1 MPVALLMYFATDMKI
16 FWSIICCFTAV
27 FTTAMAQQAFDFNT
41 NCQKAYEAAM
51 SLKLEEADRFIKA
64 EKSKNP
70 ANLIPVYLENYLD
83 FFELFLNENL
93 QTYNKLKPN
102 KKKRLELLENASQ
115 QTPLNGFMRAVIELQ
130 WAAIEGKF
138 GNKMSAGWG
147 FRDALKT
154 IKENHKRFPDFSPNL
169 MIMGPVQMAA
179 GTIPKGY
186 KWLGA
191 LVGISGSLSEGKSQ
205 MAAFLK
211 AEDPWA
217 KLFKTEGIF
226 YHCYLQFYLLNEPDE
241 ALALIRSRNLDIV
254 NNHLFTF
261 MAANLSLNNKQSAQA
276 RQIVL
281 NRNKS
286 DAYMKTTV
294 WDFELAYASLYN
306 LHPDAEIYFN
316 RFLTHFKGQYYVKD
330 AWHKLAF
337 HYLLQGNMPKYNA
350 CIQNVLSKGKQD
362 AEADK
367 RAYREAASGKIPDLV
382 LLKARLLSDGGY
394 HREALLAMAGKTTA
408 DYTDPNNKL
417 EFVYRLARIY
427 DDLGQHDKAI
437 TTYEAAIRLGQNST
451 QYYAARA
458 AMQIGLIYEAQKKYA
473 EAIRQYQ
480 RCIDMK
486 DHDYENSLE
495 QKAKAG
501 INRCKQS
508 R

>member
-1 MPVALLMYFATDMKI
+1 
-16 FWSIICCFTAV
+16 
-27 FTTAMAQQAFDFNT
+27 
-41 NCQKAYEAAM
+41 M
-51 SLKLEEADRFIKA
+51 SLKLEEAERLIKA

-83 FFELFLNENL
+83 FFELFLNEDPK
-93 QTYNKLKPN
+93 TYNRLKGN
-102 KKKRLELLENASQ
+102 KKKRLSLLENASQ
-115 QTPLNGFMRAVIELQ
+115 QSALNGFMRAVIELQ

-154 IKENHKRFPDFSPNL
+154 IKENHKRYADFTPNL

-186 KWLGA
+186 KWLGS

-211 AEDPWA
+211 ADDAWA
-217 KLFKTEGIF
+217 RLFKNEGIF

-276 RQIVL
+276 KQIVL

-294 WDFELAYASLYN
+294 WDFELAYASLYA
-306 LHPDAEIYFN
+306 LHPDAEVYFN
-316 RFLTHFKGQYYVKD
+316 RFLTNFKGQYYVKD
-330 AWHKLAF
+330 AWHKLSF
-337 HYLLQGNMPKYNA
+337 YYLLQGNMAKYNA
-350 CIQNVLSKGKQD
+350 CIQNVLTKGKQD

-367 RAYREAASGKIPDLV
+367 RAYREAASGKVPDLV
-382 LLKARLLSDGGY
+382 LLKARLLNDGGNN
-394 HREALLAMAGKTTA
+394 REALFAMAGKTSA
-408 DYTDPNNKL
+408 DYPNPEDKL

-427 DDLGQHDKAI
+427 DDLGQHDKAV
-437 TTYEAAIRLGQNST
+437 TTYEAAIRLGQNSA

-458 AMQIGLIYEAQKKYA
+458 ALQIGLIYEEQKKYT
-473 EAIRQYQ
+473 EAIKQYE
-480 RCIDMK
+480 RCVNMK

-501 INRCKQS
+501 INRCRQG

>member
-1 MPVALLMYFATDMKI
+1 MKI
-16 FWSIICCFTAV
+16 LNCILGLWFGGLVPLWGQQLYEFTPGC
-27 FTTAMAQQAFDFNT
+27 TR
-41 NCQKAYEAAM
+41 AYEAAM
-51 SLKLEEADRFIKA
+51 SLKIEEADRLIKA
-64 EKSKNP
+64 EKAKNP
-70 ANLIPVYLENYLD
+70 ANLVTVYLENYLD
-83 FFELFLNENL
+83 FFELFLNEDPKA
-93 QTYNKLKPN
+93 YSRLKGN
-102 KKKRLELLENASQ
+102 KKKRLNLLENAPQ
-115 QTPLNGFMRAVIELQ
+115 QAALNGFMRAVIELQ
-130 WAAIEGKF
+130 WAAVEGKF

-154 IKENHKRFPDFSPNL
+154 IKENHKRYPGFTPNL

-211 AEDPWA
+211 ADDPWA
-217 KLFKTEGIF
+217 KLFKNEGIF

-241 ALALIRSRNLDIV
+241 ALALIRNRNLDIV

-294 WDFELAYASLYN
+294 WDFELAYASLYA
-306 LHPDAEIYFN
+306 LHPDAEVYFN
-316 RFLTHFKGQYYVKD
+316 RFLTTFKGRYYVKD
-330 AWHKLAF
+330 AWHKLSF
-337 HYLLQGNMPKYNA
+337 HYLLQGNMAKYNA
-350 CIQNVLSKGKQD
+350 CIQNVLTKGEQD

-367 RAYREAASGKIPDLV
+367 RAYREAASGKIPDLI
-382 LLKARLLSDGGY
+382 LLKARLLNDGGNN
-394 HREALLAMAGKTTA
+394 REALLAMAGKTSA
-408 DYTDPNNKL
+408 DYTNPEDKL

-427 DDLGQHDKAI
+427 DDLGQHDKAL

-458 AMQIGLIYEAQKKYA
+458 ALQIGLIYEEQKKYS
-473 EAIRQYQ
+473 EAIKQYE
-480 RCIDMK
+480 RCINMK

-501 INRCKQS
+501 INRCRQV

>member
-1 MPVALLMYFATDMKI
+1 MALLMYFATNMKI

-27 FTTAMAQQAFDFNT
+27 FTTAKAQQAFDFNT

-64 EKSKNP
+64 EKSRNP
-70 ANLIPVYLENYLD
+70 ANLIPIYLENYLD
-83 FFELFLNENL
+83 FFELFLNENP

-102 KKKRLELLENASQ
+102 KKKRLTLLENASQ

-154 IKENHKRFPDFSPNL
+154 IKENHKKFPDFSPNL

-191 LVGISGSLSEGKSQ
+191 LVGISGSLGEGKTQ

-217 KLFKTEGIF
+217 KLFKNEGIF

-286 DAYMKTTV
+286 DVYMKTTV
-294 WDFELAYASLYN
+294 WDFELAYASLYS

-316 RFLTHFKGQYYVKD
+316 RFLTNFKGQYYVKD

-382 LLKARLLSDGGY
+382 LLKARLLSDGGN
-394 HREALLAMAGKTTA
+394 HREALLAMAGKATS
-408 DYTDPNNKL
+408 DYNDHDDKL

-437 TTYEAAIRLGQNST
+437 PTYEAAIRLGQNST

-458 AMQIGLIYEAQKKYA
+458 AMQIGLIYEEQKKYA